1 MATLITLLTD
11 FGTADSYVGEVKGV
25 LASLAPGAVIVDVT
39 HDVTPADIRSAQY
52 VLGRTWPRFP
62 AGSVHLVVV
71 DPGVG
76 TARRALA
83 ASADGHYFVA
93 PDNGLLSGIAATGR
107 FVSLPIPSDA
117 APTFHA
123 RDVFAIAAA
132 RLATGTPLERL
143 GSPITDPYCSPLP
156 APRMDGVAVVGQVIY
171 VDRFGT
177 LVTNIPGTQV
187 EPGVRIKVAET
198 DVGPL
203 RRTYGDVE
211 RGQLVAYV
219 GSNGE
224 VEIAARE
231 GSAVRLL
238 GVGVGAVVRA

>member
-1 MATLITLLTD
+1 MALITLLTD

-25 LASLAPGAVIVDVT
+25 LASRAPGAVIVDVT
-39 HDVTPADIRSAQY
+39 HDVTPADIRAAQY
-52 VLGRTWPRFP
+52 LLGRTWLRFP

-76 TARRALA
+76 TERRALA
-83 ASADGHYFVA
+83 ASAGGHYFVA
-93 PDNGLLSGIAATGR
+93 PDNGLLSSIAASGR
-107 FVSLPIPSDA
+107 FVSLPIPSAA

-132 RLATGTPLERL
+132 RLAAGAALEQLGTPV
-143 GSPITDPYCSPLP
+143 TDPYCSPLP
-156 APRMDGVAVVGQVIY
+156 AARLDGVVVVGEVIY

-177 LVTNIPGTQV
+177 LVTNIPGGRV
-187 EPGVRIKVAET
+187 EPGVRIKVADT

-224 VEIAARE
+224 VEVAARE

-238 GVGVGAVVRA
+238 GVGVGAEVRA

>member
-1 MATLITLLTD
+1 MALITLLTD

-25 LASLAPGAVIVDVT
+25 LASRAPGAVIVDVT
-39 HDVTPADIRSAQY
+39 HNVTPADIRGAQY
-52 VLGRTWPRFP
+52 VLARTWPRFP

-76 TARRALA
+76 TARRGLA
-83 ASADGHYFVA
+83 ALADGHYFVA
-93 PDNGLLSGIAATGR
+93 PDNGLLSAIAGSGR

-132 RLATGTPLERL
+132 RLAMGTPLEQL
-143 GSPITDPYCSPLP
+143 GVPITDPYHSPLP
-156 APRMDGVAVVGQVIY
+156 TPRLDGVALVGEVIY
-171 VDRFGT
+171 IDRFGT

-187 EPGVRIKVAET
+187 EPGVRIKVADT

-203 RRTYGDVE
+203 RRTYGDVD

-238 GVGVGAVVRA
+238 GVGVGATVRA

>member
-1 MATLITLLTD
+1 MTSLITLLTD